1 MVKNEHKKI
10 YYPGLD
16 ALRLFA
22 IIGVIGYHYYPQH
35 LPGGFIGVDLF
46 FVLSGFL
53 LAHSLIPRL
62 ERGRSL
68 NYAALVLRR
77 VIRLWLPLFFMLVVS
92 IALINLIAPDFLY
105 NVRAAFLSALTFT
118 NNWWQISQGA
128 SYFAEFVHP
137 SAYTHLWYVALQM
150 QLYIVFPILIWLA
163 VRLLRDRRL
172 ITVSFIIL
180 AAVSALAMALL
191 FQPDGDPSRIY
202 YGTDTRAFAFALGI
216 AAAAYRPRK
225 IHLTF
230 PIRDMLSIVS
240 LVVLIMLSRSL
251 MDQAAVTYRGGM
263 LIAAVVSAVLVRSL
277 ATTEGFVAPFFG
289 IKPFNVTSKIVYSLY
304 LWYYPV
310 YAVCGRLPHIQK
322 MPLLQFVI
330 LIVLAIITYIIAE
343 AFLAGRIN
351 KALFY
356 TPTREERIQAARAA
370 RAAREAAENRT
381 EREIRA
387 EKRRR
392 AAEKPTITP
401 KRAIAVALTV
411 AVLLSAT
418 VGCVR
423 APSGENQTVA
433 EMEAQLAENQR
444 RIEEQRA
451 KALEAKYADL
461 PDIAGLA
468 RNVMIFAHNL
478 DVTFVGD
485 SILLSA
491 ASSLVET
498 FPKATIDGKVGR
510 QLNQSAD
517 VVRQLEANGQLADI
531 VVIVLG
537 SNGPFTP
544 EQLDD
549 LADTIGKRTIFFVN
563 THVNRAWQD
572 DVNAALTDY
581 AKKHKNAYLIDWKAQ
596 VDQHPE
602 WLYEDG
608 THCNPDGA
616 AGFSNVVANALFKT
630 LSDTHPELLG
640 DVPPASGDK
649 GAETANEQPAT
660 DSKAAAKEKKTEQS
674 APDKKTDKADKQEK
688 KDKSEKKS
696 EKKEKAEK
704 ADKAKQTAQK
714 DNNDKDNKQA

>member
-1 MVKNEHKKI
+1 MAKAEQKKT
-10 YYPGLD
+10 YYPALD

-22 IIGVIGYHYYPQH
+22 IVGVIGYHYYPQH

-53 LAHSLIPRL
+53 IAHSLIPRL
-62 ERGRSL
+62 EHGRPL
-68 NYAALVLRR
+68 NYATFVLRR
-77 VIRLWLPLFFMLVVS
+77 LIRLWLPLFFMLMVS
-92 IALINLIAPDFLY
+92 LALINVIAPDFLY
-105 NVRAAFLSALTFT
+105 NVRAAFWSALTFC
-118 NNWWQISQGA
+118 NNWWQIAQGA

-150 QLYIVFPILIWLA
+150 QLYIVFPILIYLA
-163 VRLLRDRRL
+163 VRILRDRRL
-172 ITVSFIIL
+172 ITGAFLII
-180 AAVSALAMALL
+180 AAISAIAMALL

-216 AAAAYRPRK
+216 AAAAYRPKRF
-225 IHLTF
+225 HLVF
-230 PIRDMLSIVS
+230 PARDMLSIIS
-240 LVVLIMLSRSL
+240 IVVLIMLSRTL
-251 MDQAAVTYRGGM
+251 MDQAAITYRGGM
-263 LIAAVVSAVLVRSL
+263 LLAAFFAAILVRCL
-277 ATTEGFVAPFFG
+277 ATSEGFLAPILG
-289 IKPFNVTSKIVYSLY
+289 VKPVNIASKIVYSLY

-322 MPLLQFVI
+322 MPALQIII
-330 LIVLAIITYIIAE
+330 LIILAIITYIIAE
-343 AFLAGRIN
+343 AYFARRIN

-356 TPTREERIQAARAA
+356 TPTREERIQAAREA
-370 RAAREAAENRT
+370 RAAREAAENRSAR
-381 EREIRA
+381 ERRA
-387 EKRRR
+387 EQRRR
-392 AAEKPTITP
+392 EAERPNITP
-401 KRAIAVALTV
+401 TRAIAVVLTV

-423 APSGENQTVA
+423 APSGKNQTVA
-433 EMEAQLAENQR
+433 EMEAQLAENQK
-444 RIEEQRA
+444 RIEAQRA

-461 PDIAGLA
+461 PDIPGLA
-468 RNVMIFAHNL
+468 RNVMIFCHNL

-531 VVIVLG
+531 VVVVLG

-544 EQLDD
+544 EQLED
-549 LADTIGKRTIFFVN
+549 LTETIGKRTIFFVN

-572 DVNAALTDY
+572 DVNTALTEFV
-581 AKKHKNAYLIDWKAQ
+581 KKHKNTYLIDWKSK

-602 WLYEDG
+602 WLYEDA

-616 AGFSNVVANALFKT
+616 NGFANVVANVLFNK
-630 LSDTHPELLG
+630 LRDTHPELLEE
-640 DVPPASGDK
+640 VPPGDAA
-649 GAETANEQPAT
+649 AEQAGSAENPANAATAAAPTDT
-660 DSKAAAKEKKTEQS
+660 DSSDSGEKEKTKKADKKEKK
-674 APDKKTDKADKQEK
+674 DKTDKADKKDKAKTDEK
-688 KDKSEKKS
+688 KDKAES
-696 EKKEKAEK
+696 KEKAESK
-704 ADKAKQTAQK
+704 
-714 DNNDKDNKQA
+714 N